1 MKKGPRSGTISG
13 AFFPKKTKKGGSQ
26 KRAKKRPFSAAFWGP
41 LKSSKI
47 DHDLHKRH
55 TRSNMLGGVGTGY
68 MCYGGVLFQNP
79 HKGSQNDLKID
90 DFFTIFAHFF
100 VVFYNS
106 FWLQTEVP
114 ATMLNPKALG
124 KAFDYMEVL
133 K

>member
-1 MKKGPRSGTISG
+1 MTSTKDTRVLTCLGEWVLDIWVMEGSCFKTLTKGPKMT
-13 AFFPKKTKKGGSQ
+13 SQ
-26 KRAKKRPFSAAFWGP
+26 SMIF
-41 LKSSKI
+41 
-47 DHDLHKRH
+47 
-55 TRSNMLGGVGTGY
+55 
-68 MCYGGVLFQNP
+68 C
-79 HKGSQNDLKID
+79 
-90 DFFTIFAHFF
+90 TIFAHFF